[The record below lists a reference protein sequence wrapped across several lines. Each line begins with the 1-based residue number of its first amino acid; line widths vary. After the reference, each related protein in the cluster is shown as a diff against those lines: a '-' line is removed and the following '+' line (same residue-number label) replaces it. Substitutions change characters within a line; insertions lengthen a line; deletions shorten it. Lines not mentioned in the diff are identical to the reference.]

1 MLQNTDMGGKG
12 MNNNRGL
19 LATGIILLCVGIV
32 LFFVGYNVVSEITAY
47 DVEGIPISEWLM
59 GLSPS
64 LRQQYETGQSYMQ
77 YGSIL
82 VIIGLISCVL
92 FIILSRKKLEEDS
105 MKILKS
111 RYAKGEITKEEFEQM
126 KKVLE

>member
-1 MLQNTDMGGKG
+1 

-59 GLSPS
+59 GLNPS
-64 LRQQYETGQSYMQ
+64 LRQQYETGQIYMQ
-77 YGSIL
+77 YGGIL
-82 VIIGLISCVL
+82 VIIGLISCIL
-92 FIILSRKKLEEDS
+92 FIILSRKKPEEES

-111 RYAKGEITKEEFEQM
+111 RYAKGEITKEEFERM
-126 KKVLE
+126 KKDLE

>member
-1 MLQNTDMGGKG
+1 

-32 LFFVGYNVVSEITAY
+32 LFFVGYNIVNEITAY

-59 GLSPS
+59 GLNPS

-77 YGSIL
+77 YGSIS
-82 VIIGLISCVL
+82 VIIGLISCIL
-92 FIILSRKKLEEDS
+92 FIIISRKKPEEDS

-111 RYAKGEITKEEFEQM
+111 RYAKGEITREEFEQM
-126 KKVLE
+126 KKDLK

>member
-1 MLQNTDMGGKG
+1 MKKG
-12 MNNNRGL
+12 VV
-19 LATGIILLCVGIV
+19 ASGIISLCVGIV
-32 LFFVGYNVVSEITAY
+32 VFFVGYNMVNEITAY

-64 LRQQYETGQSYMQ
+64 LRQQYETGQLYMQ

-82 VIIGLISCVL
+82 VIIGLISCIL
-92 FIILSRKKLEEDS
+92 FIIISRKKPEEDS

-111 RYAKGEITKEEFEQM
+111 RYTKGEITKEEYE
-126 KKVLE
+126 KKKKDIED